1 MKKAIGIGLL
11 AVLLLTVTTLGWSG
25 SEENDLSKEITVVSR
40 EAGSGTRG
48 AFVELLGIEQDGVDL
63 TTLEATI
70 SNSTS
75 VVMMSVAGDEAAIG
89 YISLG
94 SLNDTVKAVSID
106 GAAATI
112 ENVKKGSYKIARPFN
127 IATKGETSEL
137 AKDFIDFIMSKEGQ
151 EVVEAS
157 GYISV
162 AGEEPYQGTK
172 PSGRIVVGGSSSVT
186 PVMEK
191 LREAYL
197 ELNPNAAIE
206 IQLSDSTTGMT
217 STINGIIDIG
227 MASRAL
233 KEAELA
239 QLDATVMAM
248 DGIAVIVNNDNPVEG
263 LTSQQVRDIYLGEII
278 DWKEI
283 LD

>member
-127 IATKGETSEL
+127 IATKGEISEL

>member
-25 SEENDLSKEITVVSR
+25 SGGNDLSKGITVVSR